1 MGESLHG
8 LEGFL
13 YTVEGLAWED
23 PSISFQKWERK
34 ASAAGRFS
42 TVLREREGNSP
53 SGEPFPQKC
62 RCRFYFSLLLKEVG
76 RLEFRKRLGR
86 VKVGLPGA
94 HGYLS

>member
-1 MGESLHG
+1 M
-8 LEGFL
+8 
-13 YTVEGLAWED
+13 EGLAWED

-53 SGEPFPQKC
+53 SGVPFPQK
-62 RCRFYFSLLLKEVG
+62 CRFYFSLLLKEVG

-86 VKVGLPGA
+86 VKVGLSGA
-94 HGYLS
+94 GNRR